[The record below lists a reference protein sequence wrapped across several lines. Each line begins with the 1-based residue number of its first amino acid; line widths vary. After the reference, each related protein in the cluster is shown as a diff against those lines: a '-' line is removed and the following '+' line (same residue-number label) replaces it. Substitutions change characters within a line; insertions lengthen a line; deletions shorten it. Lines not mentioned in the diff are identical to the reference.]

1 MTAAARR
8 RSGLAA
14 LLRAAAVVPL
24 IAAGGV
30 APAPADLSPDGEIVF
45 PSAVGEVEFPHSL
58 HADELGFECSECHHE
73 TAAARLS
80 TPHDAYFEDL
90 WSECRKCHGEGT
102 APASP
107 QSCDACHHASP
118 TSTADETLSAK
129 VVIHRSCWVCHDSG
143 TGEEASRSC
152 SFCHAARRSIQEVS
166 R

>member
-1 MTAAARR
+1 MRTAARR
-8 RSGLAA
+8 RARLVTLRGASILLAVA
-14 LLRAAAVVPL
+14 VGAVAA
-24 IAAGGV
+24 
-30 APAPADLSPDGEIVF
+30 APADLSSDGEIVF
-45 PSAVGEVEFPHSL
+45 PSAAGEVDFPHSL

-90 WSECRKCHGEGT
+90 WSECRKCHGEGA

-107 QSCDACHHASP
+107 QNCDACHHANP

-129 VVIHRSCWVCHDSG
+129 VVIHRSCWACHDSG